1 MNTITATE
9 LVAAINET
17 GKATAQVIND
27 DYDTFDVDFPDGS
40 RRSCQIETFLFQR
53 IGWTEFDVNGEIVA
67 VDGGCEVDESDTL
80 ETIAARTVN
89 K

>member
-1 MNTITATE
+1 MNTVTATE

-27 DYDTFDVDFPDGS
+27 DYDTFDVNFPDGS
-40 RRSCQIETFLFQR
+40 CRACQVEAFLFQR
-53 IGWTEFDVNGEIVA
+53 IGWTEFDSNGEIVD
-67 VDGGCEVDESDTL
+67 VDGGCKADESDTP
-80 ETIAARTVN
+80 EDIAARIAS